1 MNSIR
6 VSIFLL
12 PVLLLCAFGAQAQ
25 RASAQASTQTA
36 AVPHLVKVFGSVKD
50 ASGKALT
57 GIVGIT
63 FALYKDDQGGAPLW
77 IEAQSVPLEAGG
89 HYSVMLGSTKPDG
102 LPTDLFTEG
111 EARWLGVQPEG
122 VAEQPRVLLL
132 SVPYALKAGDAA
144 TLGGLPPSAF
154 VQAAN
159 PSGPASA
166 HATASASAP
175 AAPTVQG
182 SGTLNFLPIWTGTTT
197 IGSSTMFEKGGKLG
211 LGTTTPATTLD
222 VKGAATIRGNT
233 AITGTLNI
241 AGGLSGQTGNFTATT
256 NFLGTSVLSVVQKG
270 TSTGLY
276 ASAVSGAGVDGV
288 SSTGTGVFAEGR
300 IGVTAVGTSY
310 GGVFISNGL
319 ILQGTNEAGQV
330 QLSEDALGNLS
341 TAGRISAGAGATI
354 GGNGLQTLI
363 GDPGCGGSGTTAVGF
378 SNSGLSNCSNYAVRG
393 DTGGNLYINSNSTG
407 WMFFDHNNN
416 GTMALDPSGN
426 LSVNGQV
433 SAHGGGTSGFG
444 ISVDN
449 NASQAR
455 AASGFVK
462 AMAYVDPFASGGIAI
477 TRCYNSQ
484 MTGAAST
491 TPPCG
496 IAVVHQTLGTNLLD
510 FGFQVSDRFVTL
522 TAANTPG
529 NGNTVG
535 AQTCDAKTC
544 AFVSTV
550 NQIGIQT
557 FYTPG
562 QLGGNYPNWTDTPFY
577 ILVF

>member
-1 MNSIR
+1 MK
-6 VSIFLL
+6 
-12 PVLLLCAFGAQAQ
+12 FG
-25 RASAQASTQTA
+25 
-36 AVPHLVKVFGSVKD
+36 GNVKD
-50 ASGKALT
+50 ASGKPLT
-57 GIVGIT
+57 GSVGLT
-63 FALYKDDQGGAPLW
+63 FALYKDDQGGAALW
-77 IEAQSVPLEAGG
+77 IETQSVPLDSSG
-89 HYSVMLGSTKPDG
+89 HYSVMLGATKPDG
-102 LPTDLFTEG
+102 LPTDLFTSG

-122 VAEQPRVLLL
+122 QEEQPRVLLL

-154 VQAAN
+154 IQAN
-159 PSGPASA
+159 HPGGQTRPPASA
-166 HATASASAP
+166 TASLP
-175 AAPTVQG
+175 AASTVQG
-182 SGTLNFLPIWTGTTT
+182 SGTLNFLPIWTGATT
-197 IGSSTMFEKGGKLG
+197 IGNSTLFEKSGKLG
-211 LGTTTPATTLD
+211 IGTTTPATTLD

-241 AGGLSGQTGNFTATT
+241 AGGLSGQTGNFTASTS
-256 NFLGTSVLSVVQKG
+256 FLGTSVLSVVQKG
-270 TSTGLY
+270 ASTGLY

-300 IGVTAVGTSY
+300 IGVTGVGTSY

-330 QLSEDALGNLS
+330 QFSEDASGNLS
-341 TAGRISAGAGATI
+341 TAGRISAGAGATV
-354 GGNGLQTLI
+354 GGNGLNTFI
-363 GDPGCGGSGTTAVGF
+363 GDPGCGGSGTTAIGF
-378 SNSGLSNCSNYAVRG
+378 SNSGLSNCSNYALRG
-393 DTGGNLYINSNSTG
+393 DNGGNLYINSNSTG

-433 SAHGGGTSGFG
+433 AVHGSAGGVG

-455 AASGFVK
+455 GAAGFVK

-484 MTGAAST
+484 MTGAATT

-522 TAANTPG
+522 TAANIPG

-535 AQTCDAKTC
+535 AQTCDGRTC
-544 AFVSTV
+544 TFVSTV
-550 NQIGIQT
+550 TQIGIQT